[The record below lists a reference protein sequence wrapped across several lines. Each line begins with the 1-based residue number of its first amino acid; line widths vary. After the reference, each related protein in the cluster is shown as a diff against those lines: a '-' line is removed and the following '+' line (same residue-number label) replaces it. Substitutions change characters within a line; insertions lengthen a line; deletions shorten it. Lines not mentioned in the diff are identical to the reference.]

1 MEIGREKSPMFIDG
15 PMTTQSQDKKRTLL
29 LNIYHL
35 KKEKRSF
42 STKYLLETDKNVF
55 SFLVVF

>member
-15 PMTTQSQDKKRTLL
+15 PMTIQSQDKKRTLL

-42 STKYLLETDKNVF
+42 STK
-55 SFLVVF
+55 